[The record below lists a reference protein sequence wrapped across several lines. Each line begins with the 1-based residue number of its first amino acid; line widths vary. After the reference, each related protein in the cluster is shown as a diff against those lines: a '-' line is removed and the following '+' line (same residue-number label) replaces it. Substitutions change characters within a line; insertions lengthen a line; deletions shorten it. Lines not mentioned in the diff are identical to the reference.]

1 MNNITMTFNEVP
13 LNKALEMA
21 EKEVYRFGMQ
31 LARYNQSKAAKLIGV
46 SRGTLRTKLDLYFPG
61 EYLEH
66 KGE

>member
-13 LNKALEMA
+13 LNRALEEA
-21 EKEVYRFGMQ
+21 EKEIYRFGMQ

-46 SRGTLRTKLDLYFPG
+46 SRGTLRNKLTLYFPG
-61 EYLEH
+61 EYIDI